1 MAGNQPPEG
10 YATDDFLEQILAI
23 PSYSTLPPV
32 NEVGGGGGGSSS
44 DTASLTSAVSQL
56 SSAGGGGALH
66 HQSQLFPLGLSLDNG
81 RDDVSDTGAAFG
93 LKPVSFFF
101 FFLYN
106 SVHFFSLF
114 EPSMEFFALFK
125 RKLESN
131 SEFFPLFS
139 LQDRESINMGSLYPA
154 FEQLQPH
161 GIRHAAP
168 QAQQV
173 EHVT

>member
-23 PSYSTLPPV
+23 PSYSTLPTV
-32 NEVGGGGGGSSS
+32 NEVGGGSSS

-101 FFLYN
+101 IIIIYLYN
-106 SVHFFSLF
+106 FVHFFSLF

-131 SEFFPLFS
+131 SEFSPLFLS
-139 LQDRESINMGSLYPA
+139 AG
-154 FEQLQPH
+154 
-161 GIRHAAP
+161 
-168 QAQQV
+168 
-173 EHVT
+173 

>member
-101 FFLYN
+101 FIYIILSTFSRCSSHRWNFSRYLSGN
-106 SVHFFSLF
+106 WRVILNFSPFSLC
-114 EPSMEFFALFK
+114 
-125 RKLESN
+125 RIGN
-131 SEFFPLFS
+131 
-139 LQDRESINMGSLYPA
+139 Q
-154 FEQLQPH
+154 
-161 GIRHAAP
+161 
-168 QAQQV
+168 
-173 EHVT
+173 